1 MLTLAALVSQ
11 QFASYLYNYMTTPRN
26 ERTITRVLMSVG
38 SSLIRLNKEQLAS
51 TEEDFLF
58 AFY

>member
-1 MLTLAALVSQ
+1 MKK
-11 QFASYLYNYMTTPRN
+11 PRA
-26 ERTITRVLMSVG
+26 ERTVTRVLMLVG
-38 SSLIRLNKEQLAS
+38 RSMIRLNKEQLAS